1 MSRLADEPTD
11 AQAAASSDIRE
22 QAITYPA
29 SAADIIGTREFA
41 RGLEEAREGLPFD
54 DRDSWNF
61 ERGRLFAFILP
72 LDMPLRIGTR
82 LNPKALKLAEAAF
95 SRKLL
100 I

>member
-1 MSRLADEPTD
+1 MTVPEAEQD
-11 AQAAASSDIRE
+11 ARARP

-29 SAADIIGTREFA
+29 SARDIISTREFA
-41 RGLEEAREGLPFD
+41 RGLEEVRNELPFNPNN
-54 DRDSWNF
+54 DSWDY
-61 ERGRLFAFILP
+61 ERGRAFGLIAP
-72 LDMPLRIGTR
+72 LNMPLRIGTR